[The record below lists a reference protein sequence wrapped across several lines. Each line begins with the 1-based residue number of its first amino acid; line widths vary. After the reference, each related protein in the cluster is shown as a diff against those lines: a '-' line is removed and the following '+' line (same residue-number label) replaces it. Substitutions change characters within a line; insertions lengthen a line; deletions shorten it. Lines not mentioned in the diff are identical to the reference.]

1 MTRVGR
7 LRNVRVSLA
16 LAVALSLGLLGLGQ
30 IGDGNTSSALPGT
43 GMIEQGHKPDH
54 PQPPGCR
61 KVKQGYG
68 RKPKKNCPSGAGQNH
83 PGNPNPG
90 GGNNGNN

>member
-7 LRNVRVSLA
+7 MRNVRVSLA

-30 IGDGNTSSALPGT
+30 VSGDGSSALPGT

-54 PQPPGCR
+54 PEPPGCQ
-61 KVKQGYG
+61 KVKQKYG
-68 RKPKKNCPSGAGQNH
+68 KKPKKNCPS
-83 PGNPNPG
+83 NP
-90 GGNNGNN
+90 